1 MNIQDILR
9 KGGTK
14 LSTKLDVSEL
24 YDYELI
30 DVIIGKVDAVLDYS
44 EYYDYE
50 LLEIVIGKVD
60 ATLDYSEFY
69 DYTIGDNT
77 MDYIYVKIVVIT
89 ITGKVLITDD
99 NFIITTDDNY
109 MIEYV

>member
-14 LSTKLDVSEL
+14 LSAKLDVSEL

-44 EYYDYE
+44 E
-50 LLEIVIGKVD
+50 
-60 ATLDYSEFY
+60 FY
-69 DYTIGDNT
+69 DYTLGDNT
-77 MDYIYVKIVVIT
+77 KDYIYIEIFVTT

>member
-9 KGGTK
+9 KDGTK
-14 LSTKLDVSEL
+14 LSAKLDVSEL

-30 DVIIGKVDAVLDYS
+30 DIILNKVDAVLDYS
-44 EYYDYE
+44 EYYDY
-50 LLEIVIGKVD
+50 
-60 ATLDYSEFY
+60 TL
-69 DYTIGDNT
+69 GDNT
-77 MDYIYVKIVVIT
+77 KDYIYVEIFVTT

-99 NFIITTDDNY
+99 NFIITTNDNY

>member
-14 LSTKLDVSEL
+14 LSLKLDVSEI

-30 DVIIGKVDAVLDYS
+30 
-44 EYYDYE
+44 
-50 LLEIVIGKVD
+50 EIVIGKVD
-60 ATLDYSEFY
+60 VTLDYSEFY
-69 DYTIGDNT
+69 DYTLGDNT
-77 MDYIYVKIVVIT
+77 KDYIYVEIFVTT

-99 NFIITTDDNY
+99 NFIITTNDNY

>member
-14 LSTKLDVSEL
+14 LNAKLDTSEL
-24 YDYELI
+24 YDYELVGI
-30 DVIIGKVDAVLDYS
+30 VLDKVDV
-44 EYYDYE
+44 
-50 LLEIVIGKVD
+50 V
-60 ATLDYSEFY
+60 LDYSEFY
-69 DYTIGDNT
+69 DYVLGDNT
-77 MDYIYVKIVVIT
+77 SDYIYVKVVVT
-89 ITGKVLITDD
+89 TVTGKVLITDD

>member
-14 LSTKLDVSEL
+14 LNAKLDTSEL
-24 YDYELI
+24 YDYELV
-30 DVIIGKVDAVLDYS
+30 DAVLGKVDIVLDYS
-44 EYYDYE
+44 ELYDYE
-50 LLEIVIGKVD
+50 LVGIVLDKVD
-60 ATLDYSEFY
+60 VVLDYSEFY
-69 DYTIGDNT
+69 DYVLGDNT
-77 MDYIYVKIVVIT
+77 SDYIYVKVVVT
-89 ITGKVLITDD
+89 TVTGKVLITDD

>member
-1 MNIQDILR
+1 MNIQDILQ

-14 LSTKLDVSEL
+14 LGTRLDVSEL

-30 DVIIGKVDAVLDYS
+30 NAIFGNVDITLDYS

-50 LLEIVIGKVD
+50 LFEIVIGKIDV
-60 ATLDYSEFY
+60 TLDYSEYY
-69 DYTIGDNT
+69 DYTLGDNT
-77 MDYIYVKIVVIT
+77 KDYIYVEIFVTT

-109 MIEYV
+109 IIEYQ